1 MKLAQ
6 ELKALDTITEKLNI
20 YLAGLRAEGPLEGA
34 LEYAQSEAEA
44 IAGRVSF
51 LAMQAE
57 RGGIPDADFEGPK
70 GKPTT

>member
-20 YLAGLRAEGPLEGA
+20 YLAGLRAEGPLVGA

-44 IAGRVSF
+44 AEDDAGDMEM
-51 LAMQAE
+51 LE
-57 RGGIPDADFEGPK
+57 RKVTHAATASRSIFSRCCR
-70 GKPTT
+70 

>member
-20 YLAGLRAEGPLEGA
+20 YLAGLRAEGPLVGA

-51 LAMQAE
+51 LAMLAE
-57 RGGIPDADFEGPK
+57 RGEIPDAEFEGAR
-70 GKPTT
+70 G